1 MLPTTPYDAVWYGVA
16 QWMGVTDGNELD
28 IVLPNRHSFGDT
40 LFDSDI
46 LFGTFTS
53 PSPTISHAPSTTA
66 APPSNEPSSSSDMP
80 TAVNL
85 GLIELDWKAQSYEPM
100 TVSVGDTVKFNWSG
114 MHNGKPKKIF

>member
-1 MLPTTPYDAVWYGVA
+1 
-16 QWMGVTDGNELD
+16 MGVTDGNELD

-46 LFGTFTS
+46 LFDTFTS
-53 PSPTISHAPSTTA
+53 PSPTISHAPSITDASPT
-66 APPSNEPSSSSDMP
+66 NEPSSSSNMP